1 MTSIIRRRAFLAID
15 EMDFLDQFD
24 AAFGRISDEETEND
38 EFLDDESQSGEEE
51 EVQQEDPRNYRQY
64 PIYYIIDLPDILYH
78 SIDFL
83 EHWSENEFKKRFRLN
98 KATIAYVLSLIA
110 DQLEPSVAFKNR

>member
-1 MTSIIRRRAFLAID
+1 
-15 EMDFLDQFD
+15 MDFLDQFD

-64 PIYYIIDLPDILYH
+64 PR
-78 SIDFL
+78 IDFL